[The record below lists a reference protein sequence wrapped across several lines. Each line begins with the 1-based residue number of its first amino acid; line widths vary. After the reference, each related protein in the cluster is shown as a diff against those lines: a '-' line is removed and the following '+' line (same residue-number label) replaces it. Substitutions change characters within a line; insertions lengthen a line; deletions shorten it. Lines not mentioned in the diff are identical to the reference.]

1 MQPVS
6 RTALV
11 LTVAACG
18 LAFTPR
24 SHAETVAFTQ
34 SSQGFPA
41 NSSDEINVGKQ
52 GSFTSLPL
60 PSGLEFP
67 WDIDYNAAT
76 DRFFVIGAGSDDGTD
91 PPTREFNT
99 DNRGTIWSFKRDGSE
114 PIQHASGLDRPLHL
128 DVSSNGQTVFF
139 AEQGEGRASTFK
151 NDGRIG
157 RLDVATNNI
166 ETVVTAPV
174 AAGPTGVHLDEANN
188 TLYYQV
194 NQRGDTPSFEPQ
206 QIRRVNDATAT
217 NLAAGSDD
225 LFLANQPADGV
236 LDDGLEAD
244 VVSAGRNVQVVGDF
258 LYWTFRNGTIG
269 SENDV
274 PAGEIRRI
282 PLDFDLDTEDAAT
295 SFETIVTSGRMIDF
309 EIVGDEIYW
318 TNFEVLSPE
327 LFKANLDGTGQTLLA
342 EGDLF
347 NSLPVGVA
355 VVPEP
360 TSLALLGLGGIVIL
374 GRRRRRA

>member
-1 MQPVS
+1 MQPVP

-11 LTVAACG
+11 LSVAACG

-41 NSSDEINVGKQ
+41 NSFDEINVGEP

-67 WDIDYNAAT
+67 WDIDYNATT
-76 DRFFVIGAGSDDGTD
+76 DRFFVIGAGNDGGTE
-91 PPTREFNT
+91 PPTRAFNF
-99 DNRGTIWSFKRDGSE
+99 NNAGTIWSFDRDGSN
-114 PIQHASGLDRPLHL
+114 PIQHASGLDRPQHL
-128 DVSSNGQTVFF
+128 DVSADGQTVFF
-139 AEQGEGRASTFK
+139 AEQGEGQGDSFQ
-151 NDGRIG
+151 NNGRIG
-157 RLDVATNNI
+157 RLDVATNTI
-166 ETVVTAPV
+166 ETVVTAPA
-174 AAGPTGVHLDEANN
+174 AAGPTGVHFDEAKN

-194 NQRGDTPSFEPQ
+194 NQRGNTPSFEPQ

-258 LYWTFRNGTIG
+258 LYWTFRNGAIASDQG
-269 SENDV
+269 V
-274 PAGEIRRI
+274 PAGEVRRI

-295 SFETIVTSGRMIDF
+295 SFETIVTSERIIDF

-318 TNFEVLSPE
+318 TNFDVFSPE
-327 LFKANLDGTGQTLLA
+327 LFKANLDGSGQTLLA
-342 EGDLF
+342 TGALF

-360 TSLALLGLGGIVIL
+360 TSLAILGLGGIAIL
-374 GRRRRRA
+374 GRRRPRA